1 MFSFSESS
9 LEKSLYCFVAFFFQ
23 MKEMIQSWI
32 EIILPSLS
40 AKAPELLMFTLSIVI
55 YGVLIFHF
63 YRFVAKR
70 DVFGFNIDR
79 FKRGTESF
87 GAKVFNK
94 FLGLLKYG
102 IVFPF
107 FVFIW
112 FAGFSLMLFFMAAEK
127 TGVSEILIIG
137 VAFVAAI
144 RIASYYD
151 DDLSKDMAKLIPFA
165 FLGIALVD
173 LSFFDRTRIISRI
186 DSIPL
191 FITEIA
197 TFFVFIVL
205 LEWALRILLSV
216 KFLFLGVNK
225 KEIVK
230 EELKEQIEE
239 MVDEE

>member
-1 MFSFSESS
+1 ME
-9 LEKSLYCFVAFFFQ
+9 
-23 MKEMIQSWI
+23 EMIREWI
-32 EIILPSLS
+32 EILLPNLS
-40 AKAPELLMFTLSIVI
+40 AKAPELLTFTLSIVI

-70 DVFGFNIDR
+70 DVFGFDIDK

-87 GAKVFNK
+87 GSKVFNK
-94 FLGLLKYG
+94 FLSLLKYG

-112 FAGFSLMLFFMAAEK
+112 FAGFSVLLFFMAAEGMDV
-127 TGVSEILIIG
+127 TNILSIS

-144 RIASYYD
+144 RVASYYNG
-151 DDLSKDMAKLIPFA
+151 DLSKDLAKLIPFA

-173 LSFFDRTRIISRI
+173 LSFFKWGRIQERI
-186 DSIPL
+186 DLIPSL
-191 FITEIA
+191 ITEIA

-205 LEWALRILLSV
+205 LEWTLRILLSV

-230 EELKEQIEE
+230 EELKEKIEE

>member
-1 MFSFSESS
+1 
-9 LEKSLYCFVAFFFQ
+9 
-23 MKEMIQSWI
+23 MIREWI
-32 EIILPSLS
+32 EILLPNLS
-40 AKAPELLMFTLSIVI
+40 AKAPELLTFTLSIVI

-70 DVFGFNIDR
+70 DVFGFDIDK

-87 GAKVFNK
+87 GSKVFNK
-94 FLGLLKYG
+94 FLSLLKYG

-112 FAGFSLMLFFMAAEK
+112 FAGFSVLLFFMAAEGMDV
-127 TGVSEILIIG
+127 TNILSIS

-144 RIASYYD
+144 RVASYYNG
-151 DDLSKDMAKLIPFA
+151 DLSKDLAKLIPFA

-173 LSFFDRTRIISRI
+173 LSFFKWGRIQERI
-186 DSIPL
+186 DLIPSL
-191 FITEIA
+191 ITEIA

-205 LEWALRILLSV
+205 LEWTLRILLSV

-230 EELKEQIEE
+230 EELKEKIEE